1 MPTPKKYFYPL
12 SIKERFSYLFVG
24 RGAIFVKDSALLL
37 QQNNSLTHIPVG
49 RLCSLC
55 IEPGVSITSE
65 AIKLCAQ
72 YGTTV
77 LWTGEGGVRL
87 YSMMPVQKNAKW
99 ALLQAKLALDE
110 ELRMKVARK
119 MFQLRF
125 GDSVYIEDKTI
136 EQLRG
141 LEGMRVRGIYQQLAK
156 KHGVHWKGRFYGH
169 GKNNE
174 TFEDT
179 SLVNQCITAANQCLY
194 GICAC
199 ATGIM
204 GLSSYFGF
212 VHWGSREAFI
222 CDIADLFKFQ
232 TVIPLAF
239 SVAKKNSPDCLMEI
253 RHKCRDVFREIKFLD
268 NIIDTIKEVLL
279 APGINEVSPP
289 ENVVFLEEDEV
300 SFSLEKCLL

>member
-1 MPTPKKYFYPL
+1 VPFPENERFVGGLPGSESKPRSWTADLIFEVQENRGPVFKSVPKKLRKALEIQGAVSDFD
-12 SIKERFSYLFVG
+12 LF
-24 RGAIFVKDSALLL
+24 
-37 QQNNSLTHIPVG
+37 
-49 RLCSLC
+49 
-55 IEPGVSITSE
+55 
-65 AIKLCAQ
+65 
-72 YGTTV
+72 GTAV
-77 LWTGEGGVRL
+77 
-87 YSMMPVQKNAKW
+87 
-99 ALLQAKLALDE
+99 
-110 ELRMKVARK
+110 
-119 MFQLRF
+119 
-125 GDSVYIEDKTI
+125 IEDKTI

-232 TVIPLAF
+232 TVVPLAF

-289 ENVVFLEEDEV
+289 KNVVFLEEDEV